1 MLQLLIQVF
10 PNWLCHIE
18 DLMRLDEQRVLACA
32 EKRQRGECEAS
43 RGLAAP
49 TGRCQWRQSRDTG
62 YPQCPWIQYTALTI
76 LLWSCFCHSKGQIVS
91 LYYLCRN
98 ISKLLHLFPWPPHV
112 PRWLLW
118 CHWEQKHIHMS
129 SGLLQWEKF
138 EFLLYFFVA
147 CGLQYYLVR
156 PAWFCF

>member
-76 LLWSCFCHSKGQIVS
+76 LLVSCFCHSKGHIVS
-91 LYYLCRN
+91 LYYLAGISPNYSTCSPDLRTCPDGYCDAIESKN
-98 ISKLLHLFPWPPHV
+98 ISICPQDCSSERNFSFYCVFL
-112 PRWLLW
+112 WL
-118 CHWEQKHIHMS
+118 
-129 SGLLQWEKF
+129 
-138 EFLLYFFVA
+138 VA
-147 CGLQYYLVR
+147 
-156 PAWFCF
+156 FNII

>member
-76 LLWSCFCHSKGQIVS
+76 LLWSCFCHSKGHCVIVLPLQEYLQIT
-91 LYYLCRN
+91 
-98 ISKLLHLFPWPPHV
+98 PPV
-112 PRWLLW
+112 PLTSARVQMVTVMPLRAKTYPYVLRIAPVREIWVF
-118 CHWEQKHIHMS
+118 IV
-129 SGLLQWEKF
+129 
-138 EFLLYFFVA
+138 FF
-147 CGLQYYLVR
+147 CGLWPSIL
-156 PAWFCF
+156 FS